1 MSVDFLTMGT
11 NVRVMKAI
19 SIDLYKRLL
28 VNQPAVGTSTS
39 LYGENISK
47 TDPSVDSA
55 GLYSGIVQQQTGYGN
70 PLFDG
75 LPSQLSI
82 GNDEHPTTRALLASI
97 PENQRA
103 RSKRLINLILASSQ
117 LTWSSNGEVKY
128 HGKSIPKSN
137 IVDLI
142 SAATKQTKLRQLKM
156 AGLQEFIAFLKEVNV
171 PKYFLGCEFVK
182 LMDDQKDECQSWITY
197 ENSDLIK

>member
-1 MSVDFLTMGT
+1 MGT

-28 VNQPAVGTSTS
+28 SNQPALGTPAG
-39 LYGENISK
+39 LYGE
-47 TDPSVDSA
+47 A
-55 GLYSGIVQQQTGYGN
+55 VQQPQTGYGN

-82 GNDEHPTTRALLASI
+82 GDDEHPTTRALLASI

-103 RSKRLINLILASSQ
+103 RSKRLINLILASNK
-117 LTWSSNGEVKY
+117 LTWGDNGEIKY

-137 IVDLI
+137 IVDLL

-156 AGLQEFIAFLKEVNV
+156 PGLKEFINFLKEVNV
-171 PKYFLGCEFVK
+171 PKYFLGSDFVK
-182 LMDDQKDECQSWITY
+182 LMDGQNDECQSWITY
-197 ENSDLIK
+197 ENSNLVK